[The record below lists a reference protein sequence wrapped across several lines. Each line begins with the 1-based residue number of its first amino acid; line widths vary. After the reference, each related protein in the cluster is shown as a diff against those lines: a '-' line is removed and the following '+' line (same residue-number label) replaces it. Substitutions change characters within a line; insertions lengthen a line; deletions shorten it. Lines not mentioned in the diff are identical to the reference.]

1 MLTYRS
7 NFNFNSILTST
18 EETVETDFH
27 VIILTYFVYG
37 TIFLVS
43 LVGNSFLVYIIRTVP
58 SMKTA
63 INYLIL
69 NQACADLLIPF
80 MHLMDNLRNSSY
92 HGLWFGGNM
101 GHITCK
107 LYLASF
113 YVPTSFSIFLLVAI
127 AVDRFYA
134 AFRPL
139 DRTPISRNIKRVFL
153 ILWTCSLIIP
163 TTVFINRYLE
173 TRNNSYF
180 CHSRKFLRFYE
191 GKEFNVISLTL
202 GVVIPLTLLAII
214 YARICIKLWSRQAP
228 GEGASQ
234 NQRQLQIIATARKVT
249 LMMIAIVVLFI
260 ICWVPYYISMALIYL
275 GLVKDKAVLF
285 SVWLTVSYSGINPY
299 VYFAL
304 SANFRNR
311 LKHLCENIRV
321 FPFRSES
328 MELRKI

>member
-1 MLTYRS
+1 MLTNRS

-43 LVGNSFLVYIIRTVP
+43 LVGNSFLIHIIRTVP

-134 AFRPL
+134 VFRPL

-153 ILWTCSLIIP
+153 ILWTCSLISP
-163 TTVFINRYLE
+163 TTVFINRHLE

-228 GEGASQ
+228 GESESTPAP
-234 NQRQLQIIATARKVT
+234 N
-249 LMMIAIVVLFI
+249 
-260 ICWVPYYISMALIYL
+260 
-275 GLVKDKAVLF
+275 
-285 SVWLTVSYSGINPY
+285 YSNSKKGYPDDD
-299 VYFAL
+299 
-304 SANFRNR
+304 RNR
-311 LKHLCENIRV
+311 CFIHYLLGSLLYIDGTDI
-321 FPFRSES
+321 S
-328 MELRKI
+328 